1 MAEDY
6 DQEGKSY
13 ICRIAFRKLLGNTLT
28 SATWY
33 WKATEG
39 LGAQSIELG
48 ETVQVT
54 NTLEQTLHISSYT

>member
-1 MAEDY
+1 MADDY
-6 DQEGKSY
+6 NQEGKSY
-13 ICRIAFRKLLGNTLT
+13 ICRIASRKLLGNTLT

-48 ETVQVT
+48 KTVLVT
-54 NTLEQTLHISSYT
+54 NILEQTLDISSYT